1 MGSNGAPG
9 GRNRT
14 VVIMRGPAPSQP
26 HGLTGFLPPKYL
38 PVAPSWQSKGHSH
51 TRPFCPP
58 SQAAPMVA
66 CISSSRQAA
75 SSRTCAWMVRVPN
88 PNSFSAPTA
97 KLRSVHQRGPLEK
110 KIPVVGT
117 GKEAG
122 SRPRPIQEA
131 PGHWLHPFL
140 GLRLLRPTSCALLLY
155 PTSKCPIH
163 TLAPRLLGLI
173 SDLGWLSGFDS

>member
-97 KLRSVHQRGPLEK
+97 KLRSVHQRGPLER

-122 SRPRPIQEA
+122 PGVGHAPSRKRQVTGYIPFWASDSCGRLPALCFFTRPLSALSTHWPRVCWA
-131 PGHWLHPFL
+131 
-140 GLRLLRPTSCALLLY
+140 
-155 PTSKCPIH
+155 
-163 TLAPRLLGLI
+163 
-173 SDLGWLSGFDS
+173 

>member
-51 TRPFCPP
+51 TSPFCPP
-58 SQAAPMVA
+58 GQAAPMVA
-66 CISSSRQAA
+66 CISPSRQAA

-97 KLRSVHQRGPLEK
+97 KLRSVHQRGPLER

-122 SRPRPIQEA
+122 PGVGHAPSRKRQVTGYIPFGASDSCGRLPALCFFTRPLSALSTHWPRVCWA
-131 PGHWLHPFL
+131 
-140 GLRLLRPTSCALLLY
+140 RLLT
-155 PTSKCPIH
+155 
-163 TLAPRLLGLI
+163 
-173 SDLGWLSGFDS
+173 

>member
-26 HGLTGFLPPKYL
+26 HGFTGFLPPKYL

-66 CISSSRQAA
+66 CISPSRQAA

-122 SRPRPIQEA
+122 PGVGHAPSRKRQVTGYIPFGASDSCGRLPA
-131 PGHWLHPFL
+131 LCFFTGPLSALSTHWSRVCWA
-140 GLRLLRPTSCALLLY
+140 RLLT
-155 PTSKCPIH
+155 
-163 TLAPRLLGLI
+163 
-173 SDLGWLSGFDS
+173 

>member
-97 KLRSVHQRGPLEK
+97 KLRSVHQRGPLER

-122 SRPRPIQEA
+122 PGVGHAPSRKRQVTGYIPFGASDSCGRLPALCFFTRPLSALSTHWPRVCWA
-131 PGHWLHPFL
+131 
-140 GLRLLRPTSCALLLY
+140 RLLT
-155 PTSKCPIH
+155 
-163 TLAPRLLGLI
+163 
-173 SDLGWLSGFDS
+173 

>member
-26 HGLTGFLPPKYL
+26 QGFTGFLPPKYL

-66 CISSSRQAA
+66 CISPSRQAA

-122 SRPRPIQEA
+122 PGVGHAPSRKRQVTGYIPFGASDSCGRLPALCFFTRPLSALSTHWPRVCWA
-131 PGHWLHPFL
+131 
-140 GLRLLRPTSCALLLY
+140 RLLT
-155 PTSKCPIH
+155 
-163 TLAPRLLGLI
+163 
-173 SDLGWLSGFDS
+173 